1 MLGVVQHESGLCKN
15 LLQEFAQK
23 NGYPLPQYKIM
34 RQGEEHS
41 LVFTAT
47 VEIAGVSYS
56 GGGAKSKK
64 EAEIKA
70 ARTALL
76 AIQASQPGNLTLL
89 STCATYHICAQ
100 SALAS
105 IISWRT

>member
-1 MLGVVQHESGLCKN
+1 MVGVVQHESGLCKN

-23 NGYPLPQYKIM
+23 HGYPLPQYKSV

-41 LVFTAT
+41 LVFSST

-56 GGGAKSKK
+56 GGCAKSKK

-76 AIQASQPGNLTLL
+76 AIQATQPGIVITFDWIVQLLYLMFTQPLPRTNLL
-89 STCATYHICAQ
+89 
-100 SALAS
+100 
-105 IISWRT
+105 